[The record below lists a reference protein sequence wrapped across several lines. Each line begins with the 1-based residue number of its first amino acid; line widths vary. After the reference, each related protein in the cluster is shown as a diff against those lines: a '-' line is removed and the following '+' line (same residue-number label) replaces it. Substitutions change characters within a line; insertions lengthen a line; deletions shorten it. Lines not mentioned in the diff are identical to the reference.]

1 MAVNGD
7 DVRVQ
12 GSDPVGGSARY
23 SSTFLNLLLVKRRYR
38 GVVVY
43 FVSARSYSCS

>member
-1 MAVNGD
+1 
-7 DVRVQ
+7 VRERV
-12 GSDPVGGSARY
+12 SDPAGGLAPY

-43 FVSARSYSCS
+43 FFSARSYSYV